1 MLMPAVP
8 LLIAVF
14 VAIAADKIIP
24 AVAVRPEDLANCL
37 AETIASLAL
46 AASVAMGLGLGLTA
60 AARRHGYDPSPSSRR
75 GFLTASS
82 LVQAM
87 NLAVFTW
94 LIHGLGWP
102 DFVRSGMGLRGTFV
116 ADELMILAP
125 FLIAE
130 VLGWWGL
137 YPAARASRV
146 IGASA
151 GAGPY
156 LLRKARM
163 SFGMVLP
170 AVVLFWAGSSLTR
183 RIFGESASMPM
194 VQLGMMTFLGAL
206 LIVISPAFFRLTWPA
221 SPLPPGPLRDRL
233 EQMARRVGFRYTD
246 ILLWDTDGSVFNA
259 VVTGAVPAYRYVLLS
274 DALVDHLDE
283 HEVAA
288 VFGHEMGHI
297 RHRHLAS
304 FGLFFLGSLAVM
316 ALIGQFVDAAGA
328 RLGVPAT
335 GQGTAELVKSVAVL
349 GVVGLYYWIAF
360 GALSRRFERQADIF
374 GCRAVS
380 CGRDDCEQTHYAV
393 VRNAAPGPD
402 GPPICPVGIRICV
415 NALETVADEN
425 GVPRDS
431 RSWRHGSIARRIAF
445 LEGLRGHPQAERRF
459 QRSVVRFRLGIALM
473 LLAAVAAAFASGA
486 FESLRG
492 G

>member
-1 MLMPAVP
+1 MLMPAAP
-8 LLIAVF
+8 LLIALF
-14 VAIAADKIIP
+14 VAFAADSIIP
-24 AVAVRPEDLANCL
+24 AVSVKPDELASCL
-37 AETIASLAL
+37 TEMVAALGL

-60 AARRHGYDPSPSSRR
+60 AVRRRGYPTLSSRR
-75 GFLTASS
+75 GFMAASY

-116 ADELMILAP
+116 VDELTILSP
-125 FLIAE
+125 FLIME

-146 IGASA
+146 IGASY
-151 GAGPY
+151 GAGHY
-156 LLRKARM
+156 LLRKARVA
-163 SFGMVLP
+163 FGMILP
-170 AVVLFWAGSSLTR
+170 AVVLFWAGASLSR
-183 RIFGESASMPM
+183 RFLGESASTPL
-194 VQLGMMTFLGAL
+194 VQLGVMATMGAIL
-206 LIVISPAFFRLTWPA
+206 LVISPAFVRLTWPA
-221 SPLPPGPLRDRL
+221 QPLPPGPLRDRL
-233 EQMARRVGFRYTD
+233 EGLARRFGFKFTD

-259 VVTGAVPAYRYVLLS
+259 VVTGALPGYRYVLLS
-274 DALVDHLDE
+274 DALVEHLDE

-304 FGLFFLGSLAVM
+304 FGLFFLGSLGVM
-316 ALIGQFVDAAGA
+316 ALAGQLVDAVAA
-328 RLGVPAT
+328 LLGSAT
-335 GQGTAELVKSVAVL
+335 PSLGPVELMKSIAVL
-349 GVVGLYYWIAF
+349 GIVGVYYWLVF
-360 GALSRRFERQADIF
+360 GLLSRRFERQADVF

-380 CGRDDCEQTHYAV
+380 CGRDDCEHTHYAG
-393 VRNAAPGPD
+393 PLSSPSPSPD
-402 GPPICPVGIRICV
+402 GATICPVGIRICV
-415 NALETVADEN
+415 NALETVAAEN
-425 GVPRDS
+425 GISPDS
-431 RSWRHGSIARRIAF
+431 RSWRHGSISRRIAF
-445 LEGLRGHPQAERRF
+445 LRTLQGRPLAERQF
-459 QRSVVRFRLGIALM
+459 QRGVVQLRLGIALM

>member
-1 MLMPAVP
+1 MLMTAAP
-8 LLIAVF
+8 LLIALF
-14 VAIAADKIIP
+14 VAFAAGSIVPPVKAADL
-24 AVAVRPEDLANCL
+24 ASCLTETVAALG
-37 AETIASLAL
+37 L

-60 AARRHGYDPSPSSRR
+60 AVRRGGGPTPSSRR
-75 GFLTASS
+75 GFMAASY

-87 NLAVFTW
+87 NLVVFTW

-116 ADELMILAP
+116 VDELTILSP
-125 FLIAE
+125 FLIME

-146 IGASA
+146 IGASS
-151 GAGPY
+151 GAGSY
-156 LLRKARM
+156 LVRKARM
-163 SFGMVLP
+163 SFGMILP
-170 AVVLFWAGSSLTR
+170 AVVLFWSGSSLAR
-183 RIFGESASMPM
+183 RFLGEAASTPA
-194 VQLGMMTFLGAL
+194 VQLGLMAGLGAVL
-206 LIVISPAFFRLTWPA
+206 LVISPAFVRLTWPA
-221 SPLPPGPLRDRL
+221 APLPSGPLRDRL
-233 EQMARRVGFRYTD
+233 ERLARRFGFRFTD

-259 VVTGAVPAYRYVLLS
+259 VVTGALPGYRYVLLS
-274 DALVDHLDE
+274 DALVEHLDE

-316 ALIGQFVDAAGA
+316 ALVGQLVDAVAALLGAGA
-328 RLGVPAT
+328 A
-335 GQGTAELVKSVAVL
+335 GQGGIELAKSVAVL
-349 GVVGLYYWIAF
+349 GMVGVYYWLVF
-360 GALSRRFERQADIF
+360 GLLSRKFERQADVF

-380 CGRDDCEQTHYAV
+380 CGRDDCERTHYEGPRDLGPASSPDAV
-393 VRNAAPGPD
+393 A
-402 GPPICPVGIRICV
+402 ICPVGIRICV
-415 NALETVADEN
+415 NALETVAVEN
-425 GVPRDS
+425 GVSPEA

-445 LEGLRGHPQAERRF
+445 LRGLQGRPLTERQF
-459 QRSVVRFRLGIALM
+459 QHGVVRLRLGIALM
-473 LLAAVAAAFASGA
+473 LAAAVAAAFASGA